1 MSSDDQLRTQLRAL
15 CAELGPEDG
24 LNARDFYRKKSQR
37 AAADRRAQSQLCGQ
51 IARALNLALS
61 GASIEALRATLVHT
75 VTAPRSGEV
84 EVTCVGPP
92 EAGPALDLARGWLRT
107 EVASAIHRKRVPRLS
122 FVLLPAGCGGSEAP
136 DA

>member
-1 MSSDDQLRTQLRAL
+1 MSSDDRLRMQLQAL

-24 LNARDFYRKKSQR
+24 LNARDFHRKNTHR
-37 AAADRRAQSQLCGQ
+37 AADRRTQSQLCGQ
-51 IARALNLALS
+51 IARALNLALP
-61 GASIEALRATLVHT
+61 GAGLEVLRATMVHT

-92 EAGPALDLARGWLRT
+92 EARPALHAASGWLRA
-107 EVASAIHRKRVPRLS
+107 EVAAAIHRKRVPRLT
-122 FVLLPAGCGGSEAP
+122 FVVVPEAT